1 MTYANGPRETP
12 PGDWETRYR
21 AALRRAG
28 GRGEALLTGVAALAL
43 YGFRS
48 VPAAA
53 DVRVVDVLVPP
64 ARRLTPPPGV
74 RIHHPP
80 RRLPPPVRLPP
91 GLPAAPPLR
100 AAVDAVAAV
109 AAGDAVR
116 GVLDRDRTAA
126 LLRELQDTHG
136 TPPADLATA
145 LRAAAL
151 HTRPDVAA
159 ALAALG
165 RAVRPPAEVRARA
178 VLRAAALP
186 PPLWRVPLHLD
197 GYWLTTPHA
206 HWPRTG
212 VLLHLAEPPYRDDDG
227 TVDHHNALE
236 SMGLHLVHTTPRQ
249 LFREPDA
256 FTAAVRDAL
265 AAGPY
270 GPADGRLRARPW
282 RKRASLDQVGAE
294 HGESGPRGLRVARVG
309 YDRGQ
314 VDAYLGRLESGDE
327 PAGEPVFA
335 LVRGGFSTGE
345 VDAYIAWGRRAAEG

>member
-1 MTYANGPRETP
+1 MTYAHGPRETP
-12 PGDWETRYR
+12 HGDWETRYR
-21 AALRRAG
+21 AALARAG
-28 GRGEALLTGVAALAL
+28 GRGEALLTGAAALAL

-74 RIHHPP
+74 RVHQPL
-80 RRLPPPVRLPP
+80 RRLPPPVHLPP

-100 AAVDAVAAV
+100 AAVDAVHTA
-109 AAGDAVR
+109 
-116 GVLDRDRTAA
+116 LDRDRTAA
-126 LLRELQDTHG
+126 LLGELQDTHG

-165 RAVRPPAEVRARA
+165 RAVRPPAETRARA
-178 VLRAAALP
+178 LIAAAALP
-186 PPLWRVPLHLD
+186 PPLWGVPLHLD

-236 SMGLHLVHTTPRQ
+236 SLGLHLVHTTPHQ

-256 FTAAVRDAL
+256 FTAAVREAL
-265 AAGPY
+265 AAAPHGPP
-270 GPADGRLRARPW
+270 GERLRARPW
-282 RKRASLDQVGAE
+282 RRRVDKR
-294 HGESGPRGLRVARVG
+294 
-309 YDRGQ
+309 
-314 VDAYLGRLESGDE
+314 
-327 PAGEPVFA
+327 
-335 LVRGGFSTGE
+335 VRDGGS
-345 VDAYIAWGRRAAEG
+345 

>member
-12 PGDWETRYR
+12 HDDWATRYR
-21 AALRRAG
+21 AALGRAA

-64 ARRLTPPPGV
+64 GRRLTPPPGV

-100 AAVDAVAAV
+100 AAVDAVRV
-109 AAGDAVR
+109 
-116 GVLDRDRTAA
+116 VLDRDRTAA

-136 TPPADLATA
+136 TPPAELATE

-165 RAVRPPAEVRARA
+165 HVVRPPAEIRARA

-186 PPLWRVPLHLD
+186 PPLWRIPLHLD

-212 VLLHLAEPPYRDDDG
+212 VLLHLAEPPYRDEDG

-249 LFREPDA
+249 LFREPDV
-256 FTAAVRDAL
+256 FTAAVREAL
-265 AAGPY
+265 AAAPHGPS
-270 GPADGRLRARPW
+270 AGRLRARPW
-282 RKRASLDQVGAE
+282 RKRVS
-294 HGESGPRGLRVARVG
+294 
-309 YDRGQ
+309 
-314 VDAYLGRLESGDE
+314 
-327 PAGEPVFA
+327 
-335 LVRGGFSTGE
+335 
-345 VDAYIAWGRRAAEG
+345 